1 MAVNA
6 DRMTPVQ
13 WKTFIACFLGWTLD
27 AFDFFLV
34 LIVLPEL
41 MKAFNATAP
50 EVLIAVTLT
59 LAMRPVGALI
69 FGWFADRFGRRG
81 PLMIDIA
88 LYSILELA
96 TAFSP
101 NLTFF
106 IIIRLLFGIAMGG
119 EWGLGAALAMESLPP
134 KRRGVFSGI
143 LQEGYAVGNL
153 LSFAVLWWI
162 FPWLQSTFGEN
173 AWRGVFV
180 IGVIPALLILYIR
193 TQVPESPAFE
203 AGNAVRL
210 ALGRDILIEAL
221 RRFWPLF
228 IFAMF
233 FMASFNFMSHGS
245 QDLYATLLRT
255 QKGQT
260 PQLAGQIGIIASI
273 GAILGGICF
282 GWLSQRFG
290 RRWMI
295 IVAAVLGVLFIKLWT
310 GPTTYGALA
319 LGGFLMQFA
328 VQGAWG
334 IIPAHLNEISPGLAR
349 GTFPGFTYQL
359 GNLIASPTSQIIAI
373 WAIAYGTKE
382 APNYA
387 DAMSIFMY
395 CAFGAV
401 ILFTLIGFLVRPEN
415 REVDFVQATVSE
427 I

>member
-13 WKTFIACFLGWTLD
+13 WRTFIACFLGWTLD

-34 LIVLPEL
+34 LIVVPEL
-41 MKAFNATAP
+41 VKAFNATAP
-50 EVLIAVTLT
+50 EVLVAVTLT
-59 LAMRPVGALI
+59 LAMRPIGALL

-88 LYSILELA
+88 LFSVLELA

-106 IIIRLLFGIAMGG
+106 IIVRLLFGIAMGG

-134 KRRGVFSGI
+134 KRRGVMSGV

-162 FPWLQSTFGEN
+162 FPWLQATFGEN

-193 TQVPESPAFE
+193 AQVPESPAWE
-203 AGNAVRL
+203 AGSGARL
-210 ALGRDILIEAL
+210 ALKTDLLLEAL
-221 RRFWPLF
+221 KRSWPLF

-245 QDLYATLLRT
+245 QDLYATFLRT
-255 QKGQT
+255 QRGQA

-295 IVAAVLGVLFIKLWT
+295 IAAAVLGVLFIKIWT
-310 GPTTYGALA
+310 GGTTYGALA

-334 IIPAHLNEISPGLAR
+334 IIPAHLNEISPELSR
-349 GTFPGFTYQL
+349 GVFPGFTYQL

-373 WAIAYGTKE
+373 WAIGYGTKE

-387 DAMSIFMY
+387 DAMSLFMY

-401 ILFTLIGFLVRPEN
+401 ILFTLIGFLVKPEN
-415 REVDFVQATVSE
+415 REVNFVAAAAAE
-427 I
+427 

>member
-1 MAVNA
+1 MA
-6 DRMTPVQ
+6 DRMTSVQ

-27 AFDFFLV
+27 AFDFFLL
-34 LIVLPEL
+34 LIVVPEL
-41 MKAFNATAP
+41 IKAFNTTAAA
-50 EVLIAVTLT
+50 VLLAVTLT

-69 FGWFADRFGRRG
+69 FGWFADKFGRRR

-88 LYSILELA
+88 LYSVLELV

-106 IIIRLLFGIAMGG
+106 IIVRLLFGIAMGG

-134 KRRGVFSGI
+134 KRRGILSGV

-162 FPWLQSTFGEN
+162 FPFLQSSFGDN

-193 TQVPESPAFE
+193 SQVPESPAWE
-203 AGNAVRL
+203 AGKASRV
-210 ALGRDILIEAL
+210 AIGRDVLLEAL
-221 RRFWPLF
+221 RRSWPLF
-228 IFAMF
+228 IFGML

-245 QDLYATLLRT
+245 QDLYATFLRT
-255 QKGQT
+255 QRLQT

-295 IVAAVLGVLFIKLWT
+295 IAAAVLGVIFIKIWT
-310 GPTTYGALA
+310 GGTTFTTLA

-349 GTFPGFTYQL
+349 GTFPGFVYQL

-373 WAIAYGTKE
+373 WATVTWGTKE

-401 ILFTLIGFLVRPEN
+401 IVFTLIGFLVRREN
-415 REVDFVQATVSE
+415 RDASFVEAVV
-427 I
+427 